1 MQQQQN
7 NANDGMELARQASF
21 YQAKEMVMTAEQEA
35 EEKEKLINEEKGGM
49 SEKIESM
56 IVMQKF

>member
-1 MQQQQN
+1 
-7 NANDGMELARQASF
+7 MELARQASF

-35 EEKEKLINEEKGGM
+35 EEKEKLINEEKDGM